1 MMNKSIPYYGMF
13 TDEGNAAVHRD
24 IVLFA
29 LEAKLNW
36 SNVQAM
42 LDDLS
47 QIEGFREASDMAVRE
62 EVFNALACQIP
73 DKKSAALFSGLKVLA
88 AFEAQ
93 W

>member
-1 MMNKSIPYYGMF
+1 MNTPYYEMF
-13 TDEGNAAVHRD
+13 SDEGNAAVHRD

-47 QIEGFREASDMAVRE
+47 QIEGFREASDTAVRE
-62 EVFNALACQIP
+62 AVYF
-73 DKKSAALFSGLKVLA
+73 ALF
-88 AFEAQ
+88 EEIE
-93 W
+93 